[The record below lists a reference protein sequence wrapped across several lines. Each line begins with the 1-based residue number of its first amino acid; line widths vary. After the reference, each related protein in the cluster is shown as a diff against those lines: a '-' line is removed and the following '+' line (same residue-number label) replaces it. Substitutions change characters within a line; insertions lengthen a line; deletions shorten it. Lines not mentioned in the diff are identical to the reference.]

1 MVYIFVLQ
9 QNKRVFLSFKIDV
22 FRPTFEAWQ
31 SLQKILAVTQAAQT
45 AVM

>member
-1 MVYIFVLQ
+1 MIYIFVPQ
-9 QNKRVFLSFKIDV
+9 QKKRVFLSFKMAV

-31 SLQKILAVTQAAQT
+31 SLQKILVVTQAALT